1 MIRLLEF
8 RAIKMEVKIDESKQR
23 FSLFYILYERLAE
36 LIYQACKV
44 LNIRQIDKDVG
55 LRMLGASSEQTRDEE
70 IAKL

>member
-36 LIYQACKV
+36 LI
-44 LNIRQIDKDVG
+44 
-55 LRMLGASSEQTRDEE
+55 
-70 IAKL
+70 